1 MIKKILEKYIQQTK
15 NKDFRFDDNLP
26 LSVLISLLLQKT
38 VSLLRGLKF
47 YNFKQRG
54 KILFF
59 GKSVQL
65 FNSVNMTF
73 GNNVNIGDFVKLS
86 ALGKDKLKIGNN
98 VNIGS
103 FSQVIVSTSFNNLGE
118 HIKIGDNVGIGEFSY
133 IGGGGGTVIGKD
145 TIIGQYF
152 SAHPENHNFTDTSLL
167 IREQGVSRKGIVIG
181 KNCWLGSK
189 VTILDGVIIGD
200 GCVVAAGSVVTKSF
214 ENGLIIGGVPAKV
227 IKKIGECIS

>member
-26 LSVLISLLLQKT
+26 LSVLISLLLQKV

-103 FSQVIVSTSFNNLGE
+103 FSQVIISTSFNNIGE
-118 HIKIGDNVGIGEFSY
+118 HITICDNVGIGEFSY
-133 IGGGGGTVIGKD
+133 IGGGTTIGKD

-152 SAHPENHNFTDTSLL
+152 STHPENHHFFNKDLL

-181 KNCWLGSK
+181 NNCWLGSK
-189 VTILDGVIIGD
+189 VTILDGVTIGD